1 MLAMR
6 QRPVRILWDS
16 ACSQSV
22 ILSSVLPF
30 SEQSACGFNIEV
42 RGVEMGRV
50 LKPVHN
56 VYLVSELVTGCYP
69 IAISSGLPIC
79 GIDLLLGNDIAW
91 GEVTHSLE
99 VLDSPLHTET
109 SNVNS

>member
-1 MLAMR
+1 MLQTKGVGFVEGTPSVNCGTERVDDCFKPFLFNGLVSLNASND
-6 QRPVRILWDS
+6 QRPVRILWDT

-42 RGVEMGRV
+42 RGVEMGHV

-56 VYLVSELVTGCYP
+56 VYLVSELVTQCFP
-69 IAISSGLPIC
+69 IAIS
-79 GIDLLLGNDIAW
+79 
-91 GEVTHSLE
+91 
-99 VLDSPLHTET
+99 
-109 SNVNS
+109 